1 MIDRVK
7 VRRAIAAFHKNKE
20 RITLAKL
27 ARTTGYRYGQL
38 YCEIEF
44 RRFAKKRVKKA
55 PSIEVVEATPSAEPT
70 VEVVEPAAQLVDEK
84 IATMDTAQPIPAVKT
99 TRAMGSATLELQV
112 SEWLHLRLKLPIPD
126 KDRKLVRS
134 WLLTALDF
142 AGETEDD
149 QANEDLSSNAG
160 GAQ

>member
-1 MIDRVK
+1 MIDRVR

-55 PSIEVVEATPSAEPT
+55 PSIEVVEANPSVEPT
-70 VEVVEPAAQLVDEK
+70 FEVVEPAAQIVYEM
-84 IATMDTAQPIPAVKT
+84 TSTVETTQPAAAKT
-99 TRAMGSATLELQV
+99 TRAMGSAKLELQV
-112 SEWLHLRLKLPIPD
+112 SEWLRLEMKFPIPE
-126 KDRKLVRS
+126 KKRRLVHA
-134 WLLTALDF
+134 WVLAALDF
-142 AGETEDD
+142 AGETDDD
-149 QANEDLSSNAG
+149 QANEK
-160 GAQ
+160 